1 MIVLHVD
8 DDYYLSRQSLAIPHP
23 GEADGSAID
32 LDGFFGLHSSISALK
47 SSYNAGDLAAIYATG
62 TLYVTY
68 SHHDAM
74 DFMERAFLEKGGI
87 FTGWLGRHLES
98 FMNASSA
105 PLRAVG
111 MDKATPI
118 SLRGEGEVV
127 PLAISNIEEFD
138 IITNPGEAD
147 AMKATLD
154 ELYDSVSFVDTQ
166 VQQMLA
172 ATTLLNE
179 QEPLQHYPEDGAEY
193 PTDEFGAP
201 MLQVGQLIKTKELG
215 VEAIFVDIGGWNTHN
230 Q

>member
-1 MIVLHVD
+1 MFQRGEVDGLNMIVLHVD

-118 SLRGEGEVV
+118 SFANSLSGRPGPGR
-127 PLAISNIEEFD
+127 
-138 IITNPGEAD
+138 IT
-147 AMKATLD
+147 
-154 ELYDSVSFVDTQ
+154 
-166 VQQMLA
+166 
-172 ATTLLNE
+172 
-179 QEPLQHYPEDGAEY
+179 
-193 PTDEFGAP
+193 
-201 MLQVGQLIKTKELG
+201 LG
-215 VEAIFVDIGGWNTHN
+215 LSSLEH
-230 Q
+230 